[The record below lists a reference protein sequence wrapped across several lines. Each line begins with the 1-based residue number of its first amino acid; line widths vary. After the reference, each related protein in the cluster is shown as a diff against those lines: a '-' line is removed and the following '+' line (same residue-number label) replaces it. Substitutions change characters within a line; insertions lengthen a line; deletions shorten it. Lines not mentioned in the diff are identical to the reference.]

1 MKLINNIFVVVC
13 VMRCLIACQNV
24 EVNAALYPQT
34 ESLFNYQPK
43 VIKNGQSVLSP
54 TDKEDCI
61 NRLAKDADLKSS
73 RSASQFRQCLIDKGY
88 TLID

>member
-43 VIKNGQSVLSP
+43 VIKNGQSVLALP
-54 TDKEDCI
+54 TKKI
-61 NRLAKDADLKSS
+61 ASTALLKM
-73 RSASQFRQCLIDKGY
+73 QI
-88 TLID
+88 